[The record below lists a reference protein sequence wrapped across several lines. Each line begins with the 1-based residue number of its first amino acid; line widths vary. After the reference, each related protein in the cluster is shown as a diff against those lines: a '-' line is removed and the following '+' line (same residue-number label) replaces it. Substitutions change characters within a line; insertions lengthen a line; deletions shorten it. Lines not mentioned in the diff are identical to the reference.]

1 MLRTLR
7 AIVDS
12 ETKNMINPM
21 STSQNYSVWLIP
33 ISSNGNP
40 DITKAEF
47 VSLYYLY
54 KKFKNSDKKKNEP
67 KSYEIHYLAHE
78 FIAILDYSNESSQ
91 VK

>member
-40 DITKAEF
+40 DITKTEF

-78 FIAILDYSNESSQ
+78 FIAILDYSKESSQ